1 MKRLAPI
8 VFALATA
15 GCGGDDRLTKAE
27 YAELVR
33 TEYAEVQ
40 QAFRATGASFGRPEL
55 PEKIEAAQ
63 DELRETA
70 DTLDDAEPPPDAEA
84 ENEQIVDGLR
94 RYADSLDRL
103 RNAAERGDLRA
114 IEDASARIT
123 SNQGVLLIAEAA
135 EKLKFKGYDLGQI
148 AEE

>member
-1 MKRLAPI
+1 MKRLVLVVA
-8 VFALATA
+8 ALASA
-15 GCGGDDRLTKAE
+15 SCGGDDGLTKDE

-33 TEYAEVQ
+33 SEYAEVQ
-40 QAFRATGASFGRPEL
+40 EAFRATGASFGRPDL

-63 DELRETA
+63 DELRESA
-70 DTLDDAEPPPDAEA
+70 DTLDDAQPPEDAEA
-84 ENEQIVDGLR
+84 ENQQIVDGMR

-123 SNQGVLLIAEAA
+123 SNQGVVLIAEAA

>member
-1 MKRLAPI
+1 MTR
-8 VFALATA
+8 VALILLCACVV
-15 GCGGDDRLTKAE
+15 GCGGDDRLTKDA

-33 TEYAEVQ
+33 DEYAEVQ
-40 QAFRATGASFGRPEL
+40 EAFRATGASYGQPDL
-55 PEKIEAAQ
+55 AEKIEAAQ

-70 DTLDDAEPPPDAEA
+70 DTLEDAEPPEDAEA
-84 ENEQIVDGLR
+84 ENEQIVDGMR
-94 RYADSLDRL
+94 RYAESLDRL

-123 SNQGVLLIAEAA
+123 TNQGVLLIAEAA

>member
-1 MKRLAPI
+1 MKRLAL
-8 VFALATA
+8 VVAALATGA
-15 GCGGDDRLTKAE
+15 CGGDDGLSKTE

-33 TEYAEVQ
+33 AEYAEVQ
-40 QAFRATGASFGRPEL
+40 EAFRATGASFGRTDL

-63 DELRETA
+63 DELRESA
-70 DTLDDAEPPPDAEA
+70 DTLDDADPPADAEA
-84 ENEQIVDGLR
+84 ENEQIAEGMR

-114 IEDASARIT
+114 IEDASSRIT
-123 SNQGVLLIAEAA
+123 TNQGVVLIAEAA
-135 EKLKFKGYDLGQI
+135 ERLKFKGYDLGQI